1 MYMVKMAGTVPRV
14 LVIKRNLEFCGLHET
29 QLNAKEPIALFKPC
43 SKGQKDEAMQIRR
56 LQLIGQS

>member
-1 MYMVKMAGTVPRV
+1 MAGTVPRV